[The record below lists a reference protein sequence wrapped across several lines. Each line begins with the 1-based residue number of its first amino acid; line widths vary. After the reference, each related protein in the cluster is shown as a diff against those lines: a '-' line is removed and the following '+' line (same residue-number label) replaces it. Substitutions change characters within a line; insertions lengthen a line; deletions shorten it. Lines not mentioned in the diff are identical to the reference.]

1 MARTYTV
8 GCMRAVYVHKHQ
20 ELLRRAV
27 SVDSNRMSRYIPT
40 MPLLAVVGN
49 VHDFGE
55 WLG

>member
-1 MARTYTV
+1 
-8 GCMRAVYVHKHQ
+8 MRAVYVHKHQ

-27 SVDSNRMSRYIPT
+27 SVGSNRISRYIPT